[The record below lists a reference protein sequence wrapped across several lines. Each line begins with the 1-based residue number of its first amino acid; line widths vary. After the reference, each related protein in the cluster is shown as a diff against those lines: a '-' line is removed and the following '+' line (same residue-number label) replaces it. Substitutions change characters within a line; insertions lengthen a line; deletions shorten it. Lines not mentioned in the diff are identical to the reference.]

1 MISDML
7 KNLLV
12 GALVCLYAH
21 GVVAGE
27 ALVLEPCP
35 ELEQIQTLKMEGERL
50 FDAGKVEDALE
61 KYKSAIALYSE
72 NPCDDTSILFGIQTA
87 ISTCYSADYLNDQ
100 EQWAL
105 FLDSAKKH
113 LDNPENQP
121 ATVVT
126 YYVQNA
132 YLDWYYGEQKDVL
145 GFSKKAKEHFDQ
157 KRSQIFTELETD
169 KALLLESNVRHWL
182 VRSNLLVRNEEGIH
196 RSYDEFSNFYN
207 AHRNLDIIKDEY
219 GLGNFYIGRYYQ
231 RSNPLKAIAYFD
243 KAAAVSQDQNVILYA
258 LVCKGFSFL
267 NAKAFDRVPAVVSKL
282 ESFEWVTP
290 LQELNIH
297 EIAAR
302 TYSETGNMEKL
313 VYHTNKGLTLL
324 NEKQVPMDVENFKPE
339 DFAPIKE
346 YTYPILLNQFALFL
360 EETGI
365 ERLKKSADEINILGL
380 RQFADRITVGLS
392 GTRKAAYDN
401 IKNSTLRYLIKN
413 KSSYEKKKEILTG
426 IEQVENQSSFNTL
439 TSNRILA
446 ENKGTLDSLF
456 TLELELRKQITDIR
470 KTLQEEKASENPEI
484 FELELQLDNINE
496 RIRNENPEV
505 HNIIKTPFSF
515 ETLDLHENERIF
527 KFAKAGDELFK
538 IVISKNAIDVSN
550 LLGYD
555 SIANEVTEFLDGLKS
570 RKEIDDLQKASQ
582 SLYQK
587 LIGDEVL
594 TASTIISSDGVLRYL
609 PFELLV
615 DNNGKYL
622 VQQTAT
628 AYIYGLAH
636 LNLKEEP
643 TEKASRTVFFA
654 PSYSAFQPSSQEL
667 AVRGEPYDLKGAQD
681 EIKEINTFI
690 KGTIYKGKDASRQT
704 FLNLPKDYSVL
715 HMAGHAFLNEQD
727 AQLSNLVFSDDKE
740 DNRLYISEIYGM
752 KSNADLVVLSA
763 CNTGVGGYG
772 SGESVTSLSQAFMYS
787 GVPSTVSSLWSAPD
801 QSTKEI
807 MISFYEHLNKGATKS
822 VALQKAK
829 VAYLERTSNTRLKH
843 PYYWSGFVLYG
854 SDAPLSFAKPWY
866 AKPWTWVV
874 LGIVIVLIITY
885 VLRRRKAAKK

>member
-1 MISDML
+1 MISHSL

-21 GVVAGE
+21 GVAARE

-35 ELEQIQTLKMEGERL
+35 ELQQVQALKMEGERL
-50 FDAGKVEDALE
+50 FDEGSVEEALE
-61 KYKSAIALYSE
+61 KYKNALALYSE

-87 ISTCYSADYLNDQ
+87 ISICYSADYLSDE

-113 LDNPENQP
+113 HENPENPP
-121 ATVVT
+121 ATVIT
-126 YYVQNA
+126 YYVQHA
-132 YLDWYYGEQKDVL
+132 YFDWYYGDHGNVL

-157 KRSQIFTELETD
+157 NRSEIVTDLAKD
-169 KALLLESNVRHWL
+169 KALLLESNVRQWL
-182 VRSNLLVRNEEGIH
+182 VRSYLLVRNEEGIQ
-196 RSYDEFSNFYN
+196 RSYNEFSSFYN
-207 AHRNLDIIKDEY
+207 THRNSDIIKDEY

-231 RSNPLKAIAYFD
+231 RSSPLKAIAYFD
-243 KAAAVSQDQNVILYA
+243 KAVEVSQDQNLVLYS

-282 ESFEWVTP
+282 ESLEGVTP
-290 LQELNIH
+290 IQELNIH

-302 TYSETGNMEKL
+302 TYSETGNIEKL

-324 NEKQVPMDVENFKPE
+324 NERQIPMDVENFKPE
-339 DFAPIKE
+339 DFVPIKE
-346 YTYPILLNQFALFL
+346 YTYPILMNQFALFL
-360 EETGI
+360 EGTGI

-380 RQFADRITVGLS
+380 KQYADRITVGLS
-392 GTRKAAYDN
+392 GTRKTAYDN
-401 IKNSTLRYLIKN
+401 IKNRTLRYLIKN
-413 KSSYEKKKEILTG
+413 KSSYEKKKEILSG

-496 RIRNENPEV
+496 LIRNENPEV
-505 HNIIKTPFSF
+505 HNIIRTPFSF
-515 ETLDLHENERIF
+515 EGLDLDENEKVF
-527 KFAKAGDELFK
+527 KFAKAGDELFR
-538 IVISKNAIDVSN
+538 IVIAKNAIDISY
-550 LLGYD
+550 LQGYD
-555 SIANEVTEFLDGLKS
+555 SIADEVTDFLDGLKS
-570 RKEIDDLQKASQ
+570 RNDIVDLQEASE

-587 LIGDEVL
+587 LIGDEVIS
-594 TASTIISSDGVLRYL
+594 ASTIISSDGVLRYL

-615 DNNGKYL
+615 DNNGEYL

-628 AYIYGLAH
+628 IYINGLAH

-654 PSYSAFQPSSQEL
+654 PSYSTFQPSAQEL
-667 AVRGEPYDLKGAQD
+667 AIRGEPYDLEGAQD

-690 KGTIYKGKDASRQT
+690 KGTIYNGKDASRQT
-704 FLNLPKDYSVL
+704 FLNLPKDFSVL
-715 HMAGHAFLNEQD
+715 HMAGHAYLNEQD

-752 KSNADLVVLSA
+752 KNNADLVVLSA

-772 SGESVTSLSQAFMYS
+772 TGESVTSLSQAFMYS

-807 MISFYEHLNKGATKS
+807 MISFYAQLNKGATKS

-829 VAYLERTSNTRLKH
+829 IAYLESTSNVRLKH
-843 PYYWSGFVLYG
+843 PYFWSGFVLYG
-854 SDAPLSFAKPWY
+854 SDAPLSFGKPWY
-866 AKPWTWVV
+866 TMPSTWIV

-885 VLRRRKAAKK
+885 VLRGREATKK